1 MANKLTNITNLLK
14 SVFNL
19 QSLIIDSSEV
29 TAENI
34 CLLVPDHVKHL
45 QVTVQHIDDIKL
57 IIEQLKHLSSV
68 TFEVFHDIR
77 CLPPEFLTW
86 LMKKRNKSTYRN
98 DKMFLNIWLGKIN
111 S

>member
-1 MANKLTNITNLLK
+1 MNLHSLTL
-14 SVFNL
+14 
-19 QSLIIDSSEV
+19 DSPEA

-45 QVTVQHIDDIKL
+45 QVTIQHIDDGKL
-57 IIEQLKHLSSV
+57 IIEQLKFLSSV
-68 TFEVFHDIR
+68 TFEVFHEIK
-77 CLPPEFLTW
+77 CLSPEFLTW

-98 DKMFLNIWLGKIN
+98 DKMFLNIWLGKMN